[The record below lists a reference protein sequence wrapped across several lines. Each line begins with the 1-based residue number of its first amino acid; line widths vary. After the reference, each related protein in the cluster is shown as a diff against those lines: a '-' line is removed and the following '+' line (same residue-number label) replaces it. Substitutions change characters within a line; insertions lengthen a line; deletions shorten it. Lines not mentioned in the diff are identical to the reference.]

1 MRRFMDGLL
10 QGLNQLFCVCRDALV
25 VDCYCIPRVLFESSV
40 KGIEATKS
48 LHNPF
53 LISWESML
61 GSVPAWERSEKLSL
75 VSKWCFFETGLVLR
89 NRTRIPH
96 LWRRAAFR
104 QVQIACVPETSSM
117 NFNCSK
123 QSPCLLFLLCQF
135 LGLKAALFKGQ
146 CGRNGWFWGI
156 NFGPFSPFLKKN
168 SKKHTVNTH
177 TNQRIKVG
185 GMISTIQWLKKG
197 LVSKCQ
203 ANKNLAFATM
213 IA

>member
-1 MRRFMDGLL
+1 
-10 QGLNQLFCVCRDALV
+10 
-25 VDCYCIPRVLFESSV
+25 
-40 KGIEATKS
+40 
-48 LHNPF
+48 
-53 LISWESML
+53 
-61 GSVPAWERSEKLSL
+61 
-75 VSKWCFFETGLVLR
+75 
-89 NRTRIPH
+89 
-96 LWRRAAFR
+96 
-104 QVQIACVPETSSM
+104 M